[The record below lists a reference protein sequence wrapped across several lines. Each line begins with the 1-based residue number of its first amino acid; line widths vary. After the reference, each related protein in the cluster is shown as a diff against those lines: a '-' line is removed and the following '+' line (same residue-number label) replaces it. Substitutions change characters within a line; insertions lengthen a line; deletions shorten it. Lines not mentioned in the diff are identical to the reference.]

1 MKYLGSLLLQ
11 IIPVMIGVYLGF
23 LVTDC
28 SSEKQTN
35 EKRNALVKNISAELT
50 SNKNRL
56 EQVVDYHRMVRD
68 SVRYYLQHP
77 KPISGPGFF
86 RGTNTMTLPRSA
98 FETGIQTGIINELS
112 IDKIQA
118 LNTTYTHQDSYNEF
132 GMLMLQGLIT
142 MDFDESKESI
152 EKIFRYLSIS
162 MTDVVIKEEDLLK
175 QYDKT
180 LSLLNSKEK

>member
-1 MKYLGSLLLQ
+1 
-11 IIPVMIGVYLGF
+11 
-23 LVTDC
+23 
-28 SSEKQTN
+28 
-35 EKRNALVKNISAELT
+35 
-50 SNKNRL
+50 
-56 EQVVDYHRMVRD
+56 
-68 SVRYYLQHP
+68 
-77 KPISGPGFF
+77 
-86 RGTNTMTLPRSA
+86 MTLPRSA